1 VTATTRNVPAV
12 TVRAPGAT
20 QALRAHQRALVHAC
34 YSLGWAPGNTLHAL
48 CGPASSS
55 PSFWRTLTRLHDAG
69 FLDRQRTVGF
79 CTRPINL
86 YGVGR
91 AGLAVGQPRPWRP
104 RPAQLEHTLAIGE
117 VLGLLARPGRYDW
130 LLVTGWQG
138 EAELRDWAARGDPY
152 PDLLVNWRVDGD
164 AGSWC
169 VEVDRGTE
177 SGPAWRRKLV
187 RYLRARPTATIL
199 AITTSAA
206 RARNLAQLGVDAGVH
221 VQALALT
228 ELIAGDPPEVY
239 DSRTRTRLSL
249 PAGCAQSV

>member
-1 VTATTRNVPAV
+1 MTNRTPS
-12 TVRAPGAT
+12 
-20 QALRAHQRALVHAC
+20 LSRALNARQGALIHSC
-34 YSLGWAPGNTLHAL
+34 YSLGWVPGSTLHAL
-48 CGPASSS
+48 HGQTGDYKNFYQSLKLLCQSGY
-55 PSFWRTLTRLHDAG
+55 
-69 FLDRQRTVGF
+69 LDRERVTTRTPTTV
-79 CTRPINL
+79 NL

-91 AGLAVGQPRPWRP
+91 AALAVGQPRPWRP

-117 VLGLLARPGRYDW
+117 VLGLLARPGRYGW
-130 LLVTGWQG
+130 LSVTGWQG

-152 PDLLVNWRVDGD
+152 PDLLVNWRVDGG